1 MSSANLTASAN
12 YAIRKRKN
20 ESDTILL
27 TPAYFSR
34 HYLRASDSGGER
46 QEELRLSK
54 MSEQPYKK
62 QREMSTCKKE
72 NDSNTVLLTPAY
84 FSRHYLRVSIS
95 NGEKREEFLLP
106 KMDEPCE
113 KCENV
118 RYIKEHTIVQTT
130 CYCSE
135 IVPENYLTFT
145 PSADDIYMKMS
156 ASRGDL
162 PWS

>member
-1 MSSANLTASAN
+1 
-12 YAIRKRKN
+12 
-20 ESDTILL
+20 
-27 TPAYFSR
+27 
-34 HYLRASDSGGER
+34 
-46 QEELRLSK
+46 
-54 MSEQPYKK
+54 MSEQPHKK
-62 QREMSTCKKE
+62 QREMPTCKKE
-72 NDSNTVLLTPAY
+72 NDSNTVLHNDSNTVLHTPAY
-84 FSRHYLRVSIS
+84 FSRHYLPVSIS
-95 NGEKREEFLLP
+95 DGEKRKEFLLP

-156 ASRGDL
+156 ALRGDL
-162 PWS
+162 PW